1 MGTGLAVVLVVVL
14 AGLAYHGPCIIY
26 GCQLWLWNALSFSQA
41 SSPQLSDLHDR
52 YGQAGWTNLQTRIWH
67 RKLDIS
73 SSLSPSPSSSPS
85 VSLRLSLSL
94 LQRNISN
101 EA

>member
-1 MGTGLAVVLVVVL
+1 MGTGLVVVLVVVL
-14 AGLAYHGPCIIY
+14 PGLAYHGPCIIY
-26 GCQLWLWNALSFSQA
+26 GCQLWLWNTLSFSQA

-67 RKLDIS
+67 RKLF
-73 SSLSPSPSSSPS
+73 
-85 VSLRLSLSL
+85 VLSLSL

-101 EA
+101 EAQSEGLIIKAQHVVSPK